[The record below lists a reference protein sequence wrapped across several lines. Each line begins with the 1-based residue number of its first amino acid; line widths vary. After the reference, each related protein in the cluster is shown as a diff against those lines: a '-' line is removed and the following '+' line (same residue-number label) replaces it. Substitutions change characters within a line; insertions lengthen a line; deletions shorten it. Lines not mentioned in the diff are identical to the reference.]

1 MSIALVIGPNGFLGE
16 FWCKKLEDL
25 KFEVHG
31 VGVEEEAE
39 NISKSNYKRSDLS
52 SKSWCMSIKTIL
64 IELRPEVIIFNAG
77 IDSPPG
83 LGNPSLSN
91 FSMESWEKIFR
102 VNLFSAIDL
111 LNAIVDIQD
120 LKPKVILIG
129 SQYASVAPNK
139 NLYSHQN
146 EGKGSIKHPAY
157 SASKSA
163 LKAVMKQYGTE
174 LAESG
179 IRINMLSPGGLKG
192 KQDEE
197 FISKFSK
204 QNPLNRMGER
214 NELGSALEFLI
225 DPKNSYYIAQDLVV
239 DGGYTAW

>member
-1 MSIALVIGPNGFLGE
+1 MPKALVIGPNGFLGD
-16 FWCKKLEDL
+16 FWCNKLVDL

-31 VGVEEEAE
+31 VGVEAEAE
-39 NISKSNYKRSDLS
+39 NISKANYTQSDLAS
-52 SKSWCMSIKTIL
+52 NLWSTNIKKIL
-64 IELRPEVIIFNAG
+64 SQLRPEVIIFNAG

-102 VNLFSAIDL
+102 VNLFSAVVL
-111 LNAIVDIQD
+111 LNAIVDIED
-120 LKPKVILIG
+120 LKPKIVLIG

-146 EGKGSIKHPAY
+146 EGKGSVKHPAY

-174 LAESG
+174 LADRG
-179 IRINMLSPGGLKG
+179 ARINMLSPGGLRG
-192 KQDEE
+192 TQDEE
-197 FISKFSK
+197 FLRKFAS
-204 QNPLNRMGER
+204 QNPLKRMGDR

-225 DPKNSYYIAQDLVV
+225 DPTNTFYIAQDLVI
-239 DGGYTAW
+239 DGGYTSW